1 VVAHPLEFRG
11 VRFFDPSPVRFHQQ
25 DQPNLGGIF
34 MSINSE
40 TLVNHMNHE
49 IAAIQPSDI
58 LAFNAEI
65 ANIPGIVRL
74 TLGEP
79 DFNTPEHVKQAAI
92 ESIEADESHYAPSN
106 GTLAL
111 RTAAAEFLAAKY
123 DVHYDPAS
131 EVIITAGATGG
142 IYTALTSILNP
153 GDEVLIPTPIFPLYI
168 AIVKLSG
175 ATPVF
180 MDTSDN
186 GFVLSPDQLQT
197 TLAAHPKTKAVVLN
211 FPSNPTGVTYRHDD
225 LKALAA
231 VLADQPI
238 FVLSDEIYS
247 ELTYGEPHE
256 SIANYLPTQTILLNG
271 VSKSHA
277 MTGWRIGIM
286 CAPKAITAQLGKIHQ
301 FTVTSTTTNAQAA
314 ATEALKNGLD
324 DAQVM
329 KREYQ
334 ERRDYLYDALND
346 LGFQSAKPEGAFYL
360 FSKIPA
366 GLPQNSIAFCREL
379 AHEARVALI
388 PGSSFGPGGEGYVR
402 ISYAASMADLKT
414 AVTRLRTYVASKK
427 QGA

>member
-1 VVAHPLEFRG
+1 
-11 VRFFDPSPVRFHQQ
+11 
-25 DQPNLGGIF
+25 

-40 TLVNHMNHE
+40 TLVNHMNRE

-92 ESIEADESHYAPSN
+92 KSIEADESHYAPSN

-111 RTAAAEFLAAKY
+111 RTAAAEFLAQKY

-142 IYTALTSILNP
+142 IYTALSSILNP

-168 AIVKLSG
+168 AIVKLAG

-180 MDTSDN
+180 MDTSAN
-186 GFVLSPDQLQT
+186 GFVLSPEQLHT

-225 LKALAA
+225 LKALAE

-247 ELTYGEPHE
+247 ELTYGERHE
-256 SIANYLPTQTILLNG
+256 SIANYLPEQTILLNG

-286 CAPKAITAQLGKIHQ
+286 CAPKAITTQLGKIHQ

-324 DAQVM
+324 DGQTM

-334 ERRDYLYDALND
+334 ERRDYLYDALNQ

-366 GLPQNSIAFCREL
+366 GLPQNSMAFCREL

-402 ISYAASMADLKT
+402 ISYAASLADLKT
-414 AVTRLRTYVASKK
+414 AVTRIGAYVASKK
-427 QGA
+427 QED

>member
-1 VVAHPLEFRG
+1 
-11 VRFFDPSPVRFHQQ
+11 
-25 DQPNLGGIF
+25 

-168 AIVKLSG
+168 AIVKLAG

-366 GLPQNSIAFCREL
+366 GLPQNSMAFCREL

-414 AVTRLRTYVASKK
+414 AVTRIRTYVASKK

>member
-1 VVAHPLEFRG
+1 
-11 VRFFDPSPVRFHQQ
+11 
-25 DQPNLGGIF
+25 

-175 ATPVF
+175 ATSVF

-324 DAQVM
+324 DAQAM

-366 GLPQNSIAFCREL
+366 GLPQNSMAFCREL

>member
-1 VVAHPLEFRG
+1 
-11 VRFFDPSPVRFHQQ
+11 
-25 DQPNLGGIF
+25 

-168 AIVKLSG
+168 AIVKLAG

-366 GLPQNSIAFCREL
+366 GLPQNSMAFCREL

>member
-1 VVAHPLEFRG
+1 
-11 VRFFDPSPVRFHQQ
+11 
-25 DQPNLGGIF
+25 

-111 RTAAAEFLAAKY
+111 RTAAAEFLATKY

-197 TLAAHPKTKAVVLN
+197 ALAAHPKTKAVVLN

-366 GLPQNSIAFCREL
+366 GLPQNSMAFCREL

-414 AVTRLRTYVASKK
+414 AVTRIRTYVASKK

>member
-1 VVAHPLEFRG
+1 
-11 VRFFDPSPVRFHQQ
+11 
-25 DQPNLGGIF
+25 

-79 DFNTPEHVKQAAI
+79 DFNTPEHVKQVAI

-111 RTAAAEFLAAKY
+111 RTAAAEFLATKY

-168 AIVKLSG
+168 AIVKLAG

-197 TLAAHPKTKAVVLN
+197 ALAAHPKTKAVVLN

-366 GLPQNSIAFCREL
+366 GLPQNSMAFCREL

>member
-1 VVAHPLEFRG
+1 
-11 VRFFDPSPVRFHQQ
+11 
-25 DQPNLGGIF
+25 
-34 MSINSE
+34 
-40 TLVNHMNHE
+40 MNHE

-211 FPSNPTGVTYRHDD
+211 FPSNPTGLTYRHDD

-366 GLPQNSIAFCREL
+366 GLPQNSMAFCREL

>member
-1 VVAHPLEFRG
+1 
-11 VRFFDPSPVRFHQQ
+11 
-25 DQPNLGGIF
+25 

-346 LGFQSAKPEGAFYL
+346 LGFQSVKPEGAFYL

-366 GLPQNSIAFCREL
+366 GLPQNSMAFCREL

>member
-1 VVAHPLEFRG
+1 
-11 VRFFDPSPVRFHQQ
+11 
-25 DQPNLGGIF
+25 

-40 TLVNHMNHE
+40 TLVSHMNHE

-92 ESIEADESHYAPSN
+92 KSIEADESHYAPSN

-111 RTAAAEFLAAKY
+111 RTAAAEFLATKY

-142 IYTALTSILNP
+142 IYTALSSILNP

-168 AIVKLSG
+168 AIVKLAG

-247 ELTYGEPHE
+247 ELTYGERHE
-256 SIANYLPTQTILLNG
+256 SIANYLPAQTILLNG

-334 ERRDYLYDALND
+334 ERRDYLYDALNE

-366 GLPQNSIAFCREL
+366 GLPQDSMAFCREL

-402 ISYAASMADLKT
+402 ISYAASMTDLKT
-414 AVTRLRTYVASKK
+414 AVTRIKMYVASKK

>member
-1 VVAHPLEFRG
+1 
-11 VRFFDPSPVRFHQQ
+11 
-25 DQPNLGGIF
+25 

-111 RTAAAEFLAAKY
+111 RTAAAEFLATKY

-168 AIVKLSG
+168 AIVKLAG

-197 TLAAHPKTKAVVLN
+197 ALVAHPKTKAVVLN

-366 GLPQNSIAFCREL
+366 GLPQNSMAFCREL

-414 AVTRLRTYVASKK
+414 AVTRIRTYVASKK

>member
-1 VVAHPLEFRG
+1 
-11 VRFFDPSPVRFHQQ
+11 
-25 DQPNLGGIF
+25 

-65 ANIPGIVRL
+65 ANIPDIVRL

-366 GLPQNSIAFCREL
+366 GLPQNSMAFCREL

>member
-1 VVAHPLEFRG
+1 
-11 VRFFDPSPVRFHQQ
+11 
-25 DQPNLGGIF
+25 

-366 GLPQNSIAFCREL
+366 GLPQNSMAFCREL
-379 AHEARVALI
+379 PMKHVSL
-388 PGSSFGPGGEGYVR
+388 
-402 ISYAASMADLKT
+402 
-414 AVTRLRTYVASKK
+414 
-427 QGA
+427 

>member
-1 VVAHPLEFRG
+1 
-11 VRFFDPSPVRFHQQ
+11 
-25 DQPNLGGIF
+25 

-301 FTVTSTTTNAQAA
+301 FTVTSTTTNAQSA

-366 GLPQNSIAFCREL
+366 GLPQNSMAFCREL

>member
-1 VVAHPLEFRG
+1 
-11 VRFFDPSPVRFHQQ
+11 
-25 DQPNLGGIF
+25 

-334 ERRDYLYDALND
+334 EQRDYLYDALND

-366 GLPQNSIAFCREL
+366 GLPQNSMAFCREL

>member
-1 VVAHPLEFRG
+1 
-11 VRFFDPSPVRFHQQ
+11 
-25 DQPNLGGIF
+25 

-79 DFNTPEHVKQAAI
+79 DFNTPEHVKQAVI

-366 GLPQNSIAFCREL
+366 GLPQNSMAFCREL

>member
-1 VVAHPLEFRG
+1 
-11 VRFFDPSPVRFHQQ
+11 
-25 DQPNLGGIF
+25 

-168 AIVKLSG
+168 AIVKLAG

-197 TLAAHPKTKAVVLN
+197 TLAAHPKTKALVLN

-366 GLPQNSIAFCREL
+366 GLPQNSMAFCREL

-414 AVTRLRTYVASKK
+414 AVTRIRTYVASKK

>member
-1 VVAHPLEFRG
+1 
-11 VRFFDPSPVRFHQQ
+11 
-25 DQPNLGGIF
+25 

-186 GFVLSPDQLQT
+186 GYVLSPDQLQT

-231 VLADQPI
+231 VLANQPI

-346 LGFQSAKPEGAFYL
+346 LGFQSAKPEGAFNL

-366 GLPQNSIAFCREL
+366 GLPQNSMAFCREL